1 MTAAATL
8 GGSSGSHGLPFL
20 KMAGGGN
27 DFAVFDDR
35 EERILDASALAR
47 ALTVRRLSVGGDGII
62 LIRRSDRAS
71 IRMVYH
77 NADGSL
83 ADFCANGTRCA
94 ARFALLQGIAPG
106 RMTIETGH
114 AIVGAEVSGGGRVT
128 LELPPPTEIE
138 PEKQLTLA
146 NGELVRGAYLMVG
159 VPHYVLF
166 VDGDLWE
173 MDIDPRGSEIR
184 RHPDLPIGA
193 NVNFVRPRGG
203 RRIEVRTWERGVE
216 AETLSCGSGVVASS
230 TMAVLSGRAEAP
242 VEVLTRSGITLQV
255 DGIRRGEPMR
265 ELRLTG
271 DARVVFRGELTE
283 ESLTGFDPEWVRR
296 PTSSAAPS

>member
-8 GGSSGSHGLPFL
+8 GGSSGSRGASFL

-35 EERILDASALAR
+35 EQRIADPAALAR

-62 LIRRSDRAS
+62 LIRRSERAS

-83 ADFCANGTRCA
+83 AEFCANGTRCA
-94 ARFALLQGIAPG
+94 ARFAFLEGIAPAS
-106 RMTIETGH
+106 MTIETGH
-114 AIVGAEVSGGGRVT
+114 AVVDAEVSAGGNVT
-128 LELPPPTEIE
+128 LTLPPPTEIDG
-138 PEKQLTLA
+138 EKPLRLA
-146 NGELVRGAYLMVG
+146 DGRIVIGGYLMVG

-166 VDGDLWE
+166 VDEDLWA
-173 MDIDPRGSEIR
+173 MDIDAMGSEIR
-184 RHPDLPIGA
+184 HHPALPLGA
-193 NVNFVRPRGG
+193 NVNFVRTGGG

-230 TMAVLSGRAEAP
+230 LMSVLAGRAQTP
-242 VEVLTRSGITLQV
+242 VEVLTRSGIILVV
-255 DGIRRGEPMR
+255 DGVGNPETMR
-265 ELRLTG
+265 QVLLTG
-271 DARVVFRGELTE
+271 DARVVYRAEMTE

-296 PTSSAAPS
+296 PTSSSSPS